1 MVPAKNM
8 TPAEKKR
15 EFIRLRAEGLSYRKI
30 QERIKI
36 GRSTCS
42 RWEADL
48 KDKISA
54 FKAEQLESLYEEF
67 SITRE
72 SRIKKLGTI
81 LNRLESEISR
91 TDLSEVPADKL
102 IELYLRYSKTLEE
115 DYIVP
120 NKPIDINEP
129 NDLLHVLAD
138 LVNRLRSGAITEEQA
153 RRESTAINT
162 MLKAY
167 ETIELKVKVEK
178 LERMLLEKLH
188 D

>member
-1 MVPAKNM
+1 MLPA
-8 TPAEKKR
+8 TKKQ
-15 EFIRLRAEGLSYRKI
+15 EFIKLRAEGLSYRKI
-30 QERIKI
+30 ETQI
-36 GRSTCS
+36 GVSRTTCA
-42 RWEADL
+42 RWETAL
-48 KDKISA
+48 KEQIAA
-54 FKAEQLESLYEEF
+54 FRAEQLTALYEEY

-102 IELYLRYSKTLEE
+102 IELYLKYSKTLEE